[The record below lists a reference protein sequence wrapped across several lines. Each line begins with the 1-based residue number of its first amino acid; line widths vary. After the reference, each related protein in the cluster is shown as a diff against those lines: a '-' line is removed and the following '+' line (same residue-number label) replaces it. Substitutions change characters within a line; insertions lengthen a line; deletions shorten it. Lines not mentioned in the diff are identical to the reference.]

1 MFGDTIMKWIAKFF
15 GLLFILAGV
24 AVAGFTVET
33 AKNNLDSIPVL
44 LSPVEEAEA
53 QAVALMDAI
62 AAGDYETAGT
72 LILGNPKLGVD
83 RDPAD
88 TVGIMIWDA
97 FVESYS
103 YEMVGESFATDS
115 GIAQNVKV
123 SYLKISSVTKNLRER
138 SQALLEERVAQAE
151 DVDEIYDEN
160 NDYKESFVMEVLK
173 DAVVDALAE
182 DAEMTGA
189 EFTINL
195 VYRDGNWVVVS
206 DSALLAAISGEIV
219 K

>member
-1 MFGDTIMKWIAKFF
+1 MKWIAKLI
-15 GLLFILAGV
+15 GLVFILAGV
-24 AVAGFTVET
+24 AVAGFAVET

-44 LSPVEEAEA
+44 LAPVEEAES
-53 QAVALMDAI
+53 QAVALMEAVSN
-62 AAGDYETAGT
+62 GDYATAGT

-88 TVGIMIWDA
+88 AVGVMIWDA

-138 SQALLEERVAQAE
+138 SQTLLEERVAQAE

-173 DAVVDALAE
+173 DAVSDALAE

>member
-1 MFGDTIMKWIAKFF
+1 MKWIAKII
-15 GLLFILAGV
+15 GLIFVLAGILV
-24 AVAGFTVET
+24 SVFTLEVT
-33 AKNNLDSIPVL
+33 KNNLDSIPIL
-44 LSPVEEAEA
+44 LAPVEEAEA
-53 QAVALMDAI
+53 QAQALMDAV
-62 AAGDYETAGT
+62 AKGDYQSAGE

-88 TVGIMIWDA
+88 IAGIMIWEK

-103 YEMVGESFATDS
+103 YEMLGDSFATDT

-123 SYLKISSVTKNLRER
+123 NFLDISSVTKNLRER
-138 SQALLEERVAQAE
+138 SQSLLEARVAEAD
-151 DVDEIYDEN
+151 DVSEIYNEN
-160 NDYKESFVMEVLK
+160 NDYKEDFIMNVLEDAVK
-173 DAVVDALAE
+173 DALKE
-182 DAEMTGA
+182 DAAMTSA

-206 DSALLAAISGEIV
+206 DSALMAAISGNVV

>member
-1 MFGDTIMKWIAKFF
+1 MKWIAKII
-15 GLLFILAGV
+15 GVLFILAGIV
-24 AVAGFTVET
+24 AAGFTVQIT
-33 AKNNLDSIPVL
+33 KNNLDSIPVL
-44 LSPVEEAEA
+44 LAPVEEAEN
-53 QAVALMDAI
+53 QARALMDAV
-62 AAGDYETAGT
+62 AKGDYAAAEK

-88 TVGIMIWDA
+88 AVGVLIWEA

-103 YEMVGESFATDS
+103 YEMVGDCFATDS

-123 SYLKISSVTKNLRER
+123 SFLDINSVTENLRER
-138 SQALLEERVAQAE
+138 SQVLLETRVAEAE

-160 NDYKESFVMEVLK
+160 NDYKEQFVMEVLK
-173 DAVVDALAE
+173 DAVTDALKE
-182 DAEMTGA
+182 DALMTGT
-189 EFTINL
+189 EFTMNL

-206 DSALLAAISGEIV
+206 DSDLLAAISGNVV

>member
-1 MFGDTIMKWIAKFF
+1 MKWIAKFF
-15 GLLFILAGV
+15 GLVFILAGV

-53 QAVALMDAI
+53 QAEALMEAV
-62 AAGDYETAGT
+62 AKGDYNTAGT

-88 TVGIMIWDA
+88 TAGIMIWDA

-103 YEMVGESFATDS
+103 YEMVGESYATDS

-138 SQALLEERVAQAE
+138 SQTLLEERVAQAE

-173 DAVVDALAE
+173 DAVEDALAE
-182 DAEMTGA
+182 DAEMTGT

-195 VYRDGNWVVVS
+195 VYRDGNWVIVS

>member
-1 MFGDTIMKWIAKFF
+1 MKWIAKFF
-15 GLLFILAGV
+15 GLVFILAGV

-53 QAVALMDAI
+53 QAEALMEAV
-62 AAGDYETAGT
+62 AKGDYDTAGT

-138 SQALLEERVAQAE
+138 SQTLLEERVAQAE

-173 DAVVDALAE
+173 DAVEDALAE
-182 DAEMTGA
+182 DAEMTGT

>member
-1 MFGDTIMKWIAKFF
+1 MKWIAKII
-15 GLLFILAGV
+15 GLIFILAAV
-24 AVAGFTVET
+24 AVAGFTAEVT
-33 AKNNLDSIPVL
+33 KNNLDSIPVL
-44 LSPVEEAEA
+44 LAPVEEAEA
-53 QAVALMDAI
+53 QAQALMDAV
-62 AAGDYETAGT
+62 ARGDYATAEK

-88 TVGIMIWDA
+88 AVGVMIWNA

-103 YEMVGESFATDS
+103 YEMVGDSFATDS

-123 SYLKISSVTKNLRER
+123 SYLDIGSVTKNLRER
-138 SQALLEERVAQAE
+138 SQILLEARVAEAE

-160 NDYKESFVMEVLK
+160 NEYKEEFVMEVLK
-173 DAVVDALAE
+173 DAVTDALKE
-182 DAEMTGA
+182 DAQMTGA
-189 EFTINL
+189 EFTLNL

-206 DSALLAAISGEIV
+206 DSALLAAISGNVV

>member
-1 MFGDTIMKWIAKFF
+1 MKWIAKII
-15 GLLFILAGV
+15 GLIFILAAV
-24 AVAGFTVET
+24 AVAGFTVDVT
-33 AKNNLDSIPVL
+33 KNNLDSIPVL
-44 LSPVEEAEA
+44 LAPVEEAEA
-53 QAVALMDAI
+53 QAQALMDAV
-62 AAGDYETAGT
+62 ARGDYAAAEK

-88 TVGIMIWDA
+88 AVGVMIWDA

-103 YEMVGESFATDS
+103 YEMVGDSFATDS

-123 SYLKISSVTKNLRER
+123 SYLDIGSVTKNLRER
-138 SQALLEERVAQAE
+138 SQVLLETRVAQAE

-160 NDYKESFVMEVLK
+160 NEYKEEFVMEVLK
-173 DAVVDALAE
+173 DAVMDALEE
-182 DAEMTGA
+182 DAQMTGA
-189 EFTINL
+189 EFTLNL

-206 DSALLAAISGEIV
+206 DSALMAAISGNVV

>member
-1 MFGDTIMKWIAKFF
+1 MKWIAKLF
-15 GLLFILAGV
+15 GLVFILAGV
-24 AVAGFTVET
+24 VVAGFTVET

-44 LSPVEEAEA
+44 LTPAKEAEA
-53 QAVALMDAI
+53 QAEALMEAV
-62 AAGDYETAGT
+62 ARGDYNTAGT

-103 YEMVGESFATDS
+103 YEMVGESYATDS

-138 SQALLEERVAQAE
+138 SQTLLEERVAAAE
-151 DVDEIYDEN
+151 DVSEIYDEN
-160 NDYKESFVMEVLK
+160 NEYKESFVMEVLK
-173 DAVVDALAE
+173 DATQDALAE
-182 DAEMTGA
+182 DAEMTTA

-195 VYRDGNWVVVS
+195 VYRNGNWMIVS
-206 DSALLAAISGEIV
+206 DNTLLAAISGEIV